1 MYSELF
7 DYPHMY
13 DFFDK
18 NYADERDIVYLKN
31 LYSGTVRQIQTI
43 IEDECDKMEYNGS
56 MMFDEYPD
64 KLMLRMKCKNI
75 CDRVNDSNG
84 GVCPCGDERW
94 MEDTVAVMLYNEMYR
109 RRCRRRKRFY
119 SL

>member
-13 DFFDK
+13 DIFDRS
-18 NYADERDIVYLKN
+18 YADERDIVYLKN
-31 LYSGTVRQIQTI
+31 MYSDTIRQIQKI
-43 IEDECDKMEYNGS
+43 IEDECDKMEYGGS

-64 KLMLRMKCKNI
+64 KLMLRRKCRNI
-75 CDRVNDSNG
+75 CDRVNDCNG
-84 GVCPCGDERW
+84 GVCPCSDEKW

-109 RRCRRRKRFY
+109 RRCRRRKRY
-119 SL
+119 Y